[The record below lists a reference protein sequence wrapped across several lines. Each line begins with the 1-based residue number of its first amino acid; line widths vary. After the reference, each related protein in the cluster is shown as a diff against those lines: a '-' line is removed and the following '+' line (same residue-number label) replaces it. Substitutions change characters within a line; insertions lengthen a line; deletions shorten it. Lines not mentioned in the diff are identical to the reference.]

1 MRGRPCRL
9 TESEVKIGQ
18 LYEALDDAK
27 EVSLKIAKKSTTFYE
42 KQLAGEVHSL
52 AQVMADVLY
61 LVSEHLTCHDCDDE
75 EEGGEP

>member
-1 MRGRPCRL
+1 L
-9 TESEVKIGQ
+9 TESEVQFGR
-18 LYEALDDAK
+18 LYESLD
-27 EVSLKIAKKSTTFYE
+27 ETRQVTLNVAKKSTEFYE